1 MQLHATESRR
11 SARSFEDDND
21 VREFVFF
28 VQPPMP
34 SDTSLKSGLF
44 NAAEQMWLNI
54 SEMEVVSDLNLVF
67 AVFAGMTEQPVRFQT
82 TLLPNCT
89 NVAFKVRTRKEQL
102 AWERHA

>member
-44 NAAEQMWLNI
+44 KAAEQMWLKI
-54 SEMEVVSDLNLVF
+54 SEMEVISDLNLMF
-67 AVFAGMTEQPVRFQT
+67 AVFAGMTE
-82 TLLPNCT
+82 
-89 NVAFKVRTRKEQL
+89 
-102 AWERHA
+102 